1 MSHLRASHASRKDAN
16 GLSVGARALLCVAIA
31 GALFGLTQPAHAA
44 AAAATG
50 ADASA
55 ADASAAVDAS
65 FDRSLLSGAGNN
77 TNDLSR
83 FERGNVVMP
92 GVYRTDIFLNNAWVG
107 RADVRFASPTPD
119 APAIACLTKAM
130 FDQLGLP
137 KQKLSAEQQA
147 RLSNDGSACVAI
159 GDVIPAATM
168 TFDQPNLRLDVSIPQ
183 AWLGTRAR
191 GYVSPEN
198 WDRGVNAALLNYNY
212 NGYRNHS
219 NGVTQTSS
227 FLGLNAGLNL
237 GGWQLRNDSTVVSQ
251 SGSGAGSKS
260 TTHWQTI
267 DTYLRHDVTSLRAQ
281 LTLGDSYTPG
291 DLFDSVSVRGVQLAT
306 DDRMLP
312 DSLRGYAPTVRG
324 VAETNAKV
332 TVRQNGIT
340 LYETTVAPGPFTISD
355 LYSTGYGGDL
365 VVTVTEADGRIR
377 TFSVPYASVPQLL
390 RPGISR
396 FSIVAGQ
403 LHDASLHEHPALLQA
418 QLQHG
423 FTNLLTGYAGAV
435 ATNGYA
441 AVEIGSALNTQYG
454 ALALD
459 VTDARTE
466 IPGQSTQNGQSVR
479 LSYSKI
485 LPETN
490 TSLSVATYRYSTSG
504 YLGLRDAMTVRDIA
518 RGYAYVDPTTQ
529 TTIDGIAT
537 TNLLTPDQ
545 IRALQGNTG
554 NFTTYTSQ
562 LDRQRSRF
570 DITLN
575 QRLGE
580 HGGSIY
586 VTGSAIDYW
595 NRNGTDVQFQAG
607 YNNNFRRLSYTI
619 SATRTRDAYSRLS
632 NQLFVS
638 FTLPLGDGIHAPN
651 VGASFTHDST
661 GHMLDQATVNGTLGE
676 DNQFSYGGTA
686 SHDNGQGSGG
696 SAGNAGTVYAGYRS
710 PYAQFNGSVGSGN
723 GYSQASVGVSGAVV
737 VHPGGVTFGQPMG
750 DTVAIVDAKDAA
762 GARVINAAGVR
773 VDNGG
778 YALVPY
784 MTPFALNTIQIDP
797 KGLPLNVQLDATSA
811 QVAPRAGSVVMVK
824 FKTEEGRT
832 VVFRIR
838 QPGNQPIPFGADIM
852 DEANNAVGVI
862 GQGGRALVRGVKDGG
877 TLNVQWK
884 LDDASP
890 TSCRFSYR
898 LNTVDKKA
906 AIDGLETIDAT
917 CTPVAASGKAS

>member
-1 MSHLRASHASRKDAN
+1 MTQARAHHLSRTNADGHAV
-16 GLSVGARALLCVAIA
+16 SVRALLCVAIA
-31 GALFGLTQPAHAA
+31 GALLGLVAPSHAA
-44 AAAATG
+44 AASG

-55 ADASAAVDAS
+55 SGADASAAVDAN
-65 FDRSLLSGAGNN
+65 FDRSLLSGAGSN

-92 GVYRTDIFLNNAWVG
+92 GVYRTDVFLNNAWVG

-119 APAIACLTKAM
+119 APAIPCLTKSM

-137 KQKLSAEQQA
+137 LKKLSSEQQA
-147 RLSNDGSACVAI
+147 KLSDEASACVAI
-159 GDVIPAATM
+159 GDLIPAATM

-183 AWLGTRAR
+183 AWLGARAR

-198 WDRGVNAALLNYNY
+198 WDRGVNAGLLNYNF
-212 NGYRNHS
+212 NSYRNHS
-219 NGVTQTSS
+219 GGTTQTSS
-227 FLGLNAGLNL
+227 FLGLNAGVNL

-260 TTHWQTI
+260 TTHWQSI
-267 DTYLRHDVTSLRAQ
+267 DTYVRHDIPSMRAQ

-291 DLFDSVSVRGVQLAT
+291 DLFDTVSVRGVQLAT

-332 TVRQNGIT
+332 TVRQNGIV

-365 VVTVTEADGRIR
+365 NVTVTEADGRVR
-377 TFSVPYASVPQLL
+377 AFSVPYASVPQLL

-396 FSIVAGQ
+396 FAIVAGE
-403 LHDASLHEHPALLQA
+403 LHDASLHAHPALIEA
-418 QLQHG
+418 QWQRGL
-423 FTNLLTGYAGAV
+423 TNMITGYAGVV
-435 ATNGYA
+435 ATNGYG
-441 AVEIGSALNTQYG
+441 AVEIGSALNTKYG

-459 VTDARTE
+459 LTDARTE
-466 IPGQSTQNGQSVR
+466 IPGQSTQTGQSVR

-504 YLGLRDAMTVRDIA
+504 YLGLRDAMTLRDIA

-529 TTIDGIAT
+529 TTIDGVAT

-545 IRALQGNTG
+545 IRALQGNQGT
-554 NFTTYTSQ
+554 FSTYTSQ

-575 QRLGE
+575 QRLGDR
-580 HGGSIY
+580 GGSIY

-607 YNNNFRRLSYTI
+607 YNNTFHRISYTL
-619 SATRTRDAYSRLS
+619 SATRTRDAFSRIS
-632 NQLFVS
+632 NQVFAS
-638 FTLPLGDGIHAPN
+638 FTLPLGDGMHAPN
-651 VGASFTHDST
+651 FGGNFTHDSS
-661 GHMLDQATVNGTLGE
+661 GHMLDQATINGTLGV
-676 DNQFSYGGTA
+676 DNQFSYGATA
-686 SHDNGQGSGG
+686 SHDNGEGGGGSG
-696 SAGNAGTVYAGYRS
+696 GNAGTIYAGYRS
-710 PYAQFNGSVGSGN
+710 PFAQFNGSVGSGN
-723 GYSQASVGVSGAVV
+723 GYSQASLGISGAVV
-737 VHPGGVTFGQPMG
+737 AHPGGITFGQPMG

-762 GARVINAAGVR
+762 GARVVNAAGVR
-773 VDNGG
+773 VDRFG

-784 MTPFALNTIQIDP
+784 MTPFGLNTIQIDP
-797 KGLPLNVQLDATSA
+797 KGLPLDVQLDATSA
-811 QVAPRAGSVVMVK
+811 QVAPHAGAVVMVK
-824 FKTEEGRT
+824 FKTMEGRT
-832 VVFRIR
+832 IVLRIR
-838 QPGNQPIPFGADIM
+838 QSNGQPIPFGADIV
-852 DEANNAVGVI
+852 DQANNPVGVV
-862 GQGGRALVRGVKDGG
+862 GQGGRALVRGAKDSGR
-877 TLNVQWK
+877 LDVQWK
-884 LDDASP
+884 LEDDSAV
-890 TSCRFSYR
+890 SCGFSYH
-898 LNTVDKKA
+898 LTPMDKKA
-906 AIDGLETIDAT
+906 KVDGLETVDAT
-917 CTPVAASGKAS
+917 CTPVAATGNAP